1 MTLTFAFDPVIAQ
14 LGPFQLGWHGI
25 FTAIA
30 VLVAVWLAGRLALQR
45 GIPTEV
51 VYAIAGWGVV
61 GGLIGARLFHV
72 ADHLSFYLENPLL
85 IPAIWEGGIA
95 VYGAFIG
102 GLVGGF
108 VAAWRSHLDP
118 WPLLDIAA
126 PSMLVGQGIGRL
138 GCLCNGDAWG
148 GDATGCPFCLAI
160 RYTNQNDL
168 LPANLRGVPTYAYP
182 LYEIVAETMLLA
194 TLWLFRDRLRQRPG
208 LTFLVGSIGYGIIR
222 FGLTFYR
229 QEVVVLWGLQE
240 AQVIAAISGLVA
252 LGFLIWRM
260 TRRTAGAS
268 PASAA

>member
-1 MTLTFAFDPVIAQ
+1 MTLTFAFDPVIAE

-25 FTAIA
+25 FSAIA

-61 GGLIGARLFHV
+61 GGLIGARLFHL
-72 ADHLSFYLENPLL
+72 ADHLSYYLENPLR

-108 VAAWRSHLDP
+108 IAAWRSHLDP

-168 LPANLRGVPTYAYP
+168 LPANLRGVPTYARRRQVIGQCLHIGLRRWP
-182 LYEIVAETMLLA
+182 WTRRART
-194 TLWLFRDRLRQRPG
+194 LRQAACAPHADDRHMSGGG
-208 LTFLVGSIGYGIIR
+208 LNEHQTASLSGGGAASRVAPC
-222 FGLTFYR
+222 R
-229 QEVVVLWGLQE
+229 QG
-240 AQVIAAISGLVA
+240 
-252 LGFLIWRM
+252 
-260 TRRTAGAS
+260 